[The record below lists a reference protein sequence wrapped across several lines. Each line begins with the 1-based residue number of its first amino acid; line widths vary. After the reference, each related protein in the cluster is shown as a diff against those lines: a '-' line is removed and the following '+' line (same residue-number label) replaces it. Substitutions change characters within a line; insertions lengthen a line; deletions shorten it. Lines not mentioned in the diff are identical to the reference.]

1 MNKFFK
7 VTKPILVV
15 VFSVLVFC
23 FSLVVKIIIAV
34 LLSNDESENNAI
46 NSFYV
51 IDEKG
56 NEMIDDNVTYVFDL
70 DNQRDYKGPL

>member
-7 VTKPILVV
+7 ITKASIILAVSIMV
-15 VFSVLVFC
+15 QCLAFII
-23 FSLVVKIIIAV
+23 KIIIGIA
-34 LLSNDESENNAI
+34 LDDKASKDNST

-56 NEMIDDNVTYVFDL
+56 NEIIDDGVTYVFDL